1 MMRRLLGVVSM
12 LGFSFSMALAQDK
25 TDEVNLFQTFFQDAT
40 IAKTPYGEGLFQFS
54 DYDNA
59 STIDLAVQAGLPV
72 APQFQITGGL
82 GFRNLSFDVPAGS
95 NIDNSSSGITDML
108 ISGRYNVVQGPT
120 PITVGGLITLP
131 IGSEDIGESSF
142 DFSGFGSLRH
152 ALQGG
157 AVITST
163 VALEFIETGPN
174 RDTSLLLAGGVIY
187 PSANNL
193 NWVGELN
200 IRTEGN
206 YILLSGGVDYLM
218 ASGGR
223 LRGGLGLGLDD
234 GAPNFQLRAGYL
246 LGF

>member
-1 MMRRLLGVVSM
+1 MMRRFLCVICLVG
-12 LGFSFSMALAQDK
+12 LGFGMVQAQDK
-25 TDEVNLFQTFFQDAT
+25 AEDVNLFQTFFQDAT
-40 IAKTPYGEGLFQFS
+40 ITKTPFGEGLFQFS

-59 STIDLAVQAGLPV
+59 SSIDLAVQAGLPIT
-72 APQFQITGGL
+72 PQFQLSGGL
-82 GFRNLSFDVPAGS
+82 GFRNISIDVPAGV

-120 PITVGGLITLP
+120 PITIGGLITLP

-157 AVITST
+157 VVLTST

-187 PSANNL
+187 PTQNNL
-193 NWVGELN
+193 NLIGELN
-200 IRTEGN
+200 IRTEGD
-206 YILLSGGVDYLM
+206 YILLSGGVDYLLS
-218 ASGGR
+218 SGGR

>member
-1 MMRRLLGVVSM
+1 MMRRFLCVVFM
-12 LGFSFSMALAQDK
+12 LGFSFNMAQAQDK
-25 TDEVNLFQTFFQDAT
+25 AEEVNLFQTFFQDAT
-40 IAKTPYGEGLFQFS
+40 IAKTPFGEGLFQFS
-54 DYDNA
+54 DYDYG
-59 STIDLAVQAGLPV
+59 SSIDLAVLAGLPIS
-72 APQFQITGGL
+72 PQFQMSGGL
-82 GFRNLSFDVPAGS
+82 GFRNISRDVPAGL
-95 NIDNSSSGITDML
+95 NIDGSSSGITDL
-108 ISGRYNVVQGPT
+108 LVSGRYNVVQGPT

-157 AVITST
+157 VVITST

-187 PSANNL
+187 PGANNL
-193 NWVGELN
+193 NWIGELN

-206 YILLSGGVDYLM
+206 YILLSGGVDYLL